1 MWRKLTLLKKLLLC
15 PVFRGITA
23 LFFASAIWL
32 SVVARFYDQPVANY
46 IAVDKNAA
54 LARSIAAR
62 HIQFWTDPQL
72 RQLELEK
79 MRSRNAEWDFM
90 ARCFFVWSLSNM
102 GLRDP
107 EMKPVV
113 LPVMDS
119 IIDETIRLEKEHG
132 IHFFLMPYGKY
143 TEFKMQPP
151 RSIFIDG
158 EIGLMLGLRRLLEEK
173 EEYRV
178 LHRER
183 IDIMLER
190 MQKGQVLCAESYP
203 DECWLFCN
211 SIGLAAIKVG
221 DYLDNTD
228 NSEFFARWLKSAR
241 ENLID
246 KETGILVSAFDLSGK
261 SVSDGPEGSTIWLVA
276 HCLQLIDP
284 EFAREQYFKA
294 RQQLRSGFLGFGYAY
309 EWPGGKGHD
318 DVDSG
323 PIIPIINLS
332 AGSTG
337 LAFLGA
343 ASFDD
348 HEYLTE
354 LYRSL
359 EMGAF
364 PVQTEHGIRYCASN
378 AVGDAVLLYS
388 ITQGP
393 AWQKIMSGRQ
403 QK

>member
-1 MWRKLTLLKKLLLC
+1 MKKLFYC
-15 PVFRGITA
+15 RVCRGIFA
-23 LFFASAIWL
+23 LTMAAVLWFSL
-32 SVVARFYDQPVANY
+32 VARLFDQPEENY
-46 IAVDKNAA
+46 LSGDRIAPLGRA
-54 LARSIAAR
+54 IAAR
-62 HIQFWTDPQL
+62 HIRFWTDPEL
-72 RQLELEK
+72 RRLELEK

-90 ARCFFVWSLSNM
+90 ARCFFVWSLANM
-102 GLRDP
+102 GLREP
-107 EMKPVV
+107 AMKAEV
-113 LPVMDS
+113 LPVIDA

-143 TEFKMQPP
+143 SEFKMQPP

-173 EEYRV
+173 PEYKG

-183 IDIMLER
+183 IEVMLDR
-190 MQKGQVLCAESYP
+190 MQKGAVLCAESYP

-221 DYLDNTD
+221 DYLDGTD
-228 NSEFFARWLKSAR
+228 HSEFFARWIASAKA
-241 ENLID
+241 NLID
-246 KETGILVSAFDLSGK
+246 KETGILVSAYDLSGK
-261 SVSDGPEGSTIWLVA
+261 SVSDGPEGSTIWLVT

-284 EFAREQYFKA
+284 EFAREQYWLARKHLKA
-294 RQQLRSGFLGFGYAY
+294 DCLGFGYAY

-323 PIIPIINLS
+323 PILPLINLS

-348 HEYLTE
+348 KEYLKM

-364 PVQTEHGIRYCASN
+364 PVRSPEGIRYCASN

-393 AWQKIMSGRQ
+393 AWRRIMGGGTE
-403 QK
+403 K

>member
-1 MWRKLTLLKKLLLC
+1 MKKLFYCKVCRGIFALTLAAVLW
-15 PVFRGITA
+15 F
-23 LFFASAIWL
+23 
-32 SVVARFYDQPVANY
+32 SVVARLFDQSEENY
-46 IAVDKNAA
+46 LSADRIAPLGRA
-54 LARSIAAR
+54 IAAR
-62 HIQFWTDPQL
+62 HIKFWTDPEL
-72 RQLELEK
+72 RRLELEK

-90 ARCFFVWSLSNM
+90 ARCFFVWSLANM
-102 GLRDP
+102 GLREP
-107 EMKPVV
+107 SLKAEV
-113 LPVMDS
+113 LPVMDT

-143 TEFKMQPP
+143 SEFKMQPP

-173 EEYRV
+173 AEYRD

-183 IDIMLER
+183 IEVMIDR
-190 MQKGQVLCAESYP
+190 MQKGAVLCAESYP

-221 DYLDNTD
+221 DHLDATD
-228 NSEFFARWLKSAR
+228 HSEFFARWLASAKA
-241 ENLID
+241 NLLD
-246 KETGILVSAFDLSGK
+246 KETGILVSAYDLSGK
-261 SVSDGPEGSTIWLVA
+261 NVSDGPEGSTIWLVT

-284 EFAREQYFKA
+284 EFAKEQYWLARKHLKA
-294 RQQLRSGFLGFGYAY
+294 DFLGFGYAY

-323 PIIPIINLS
+323 PILPLINLS

-348 HEYLTE
+348 KEYLKL

-364 PVQTEHGIRYCASN
+364 PVRAPEGIRYCASN

-393 AWQKIMSGRQ
+393 AWRRIMGGGTE
-403 QK
+403 K

>member
-1 MWRKLTLLKKLLLC
+1 MKKLFYCKVCRGIFALTLAAVLW
-15 PVFRGITA
+15 F
-23 LFFASAIWL
+23 
-32 SVVARFYDQPVANY
+32 SVVARLFDQPEENY
-46 IAVDKNAA
+46 LSADRIAPLGRA
-54 LARSIAAR
+54 IAAR
-62 HIQFWTDPQL
+62 HIRFWTDPEL
-72 RQLELEK
+72 RRLELEK

-90 ARCFFVWSLSNM
+90 ARCFFVWSLANM
-102 GLRDP
+102 GLREP
-107 EMKPVV
+107 SLKAEV
-113 LPVMDS
+113 LPVMDT

-143 TEFKMQPP
+143 SEFKMQPP

-158 EIGLMLGLRRLLEEK
+158 EIGLMLGLRRLLEDK
-173 EEYRV
+173 AEYRD

-183 IDIMLER
+183 IEVMLDR
-190 MQKGQVLCAESYP
+190 MQKGAVLCAESYP

-221 DYLDNTD
+221 DYLDGTD
-228 NSEFFARWLKSAR
+228 HSEFFARWLTSAR
-241 ENLID
+241 ANLLD
-246 KETGILVSAFDLSGK
+246 KETGILVSAYDLSGK
-261 SVSDGPEGSTIWLVA
+261 NVSDGPEGSTIWLVT

-284 EFAREQYFKA
+284 EFAKEQYWLARKHLKA
-294 RQQLRSGFLGFGYAY
+294 DFLGFGYAY

-323 PIIPIINLS
+323 PILPLINLS

-348 HEYLTE
+348 KEYLKQ

-364 PVQTEHGIRYCASN
+364 PVRAPEGIRYCASN

-393 AWQKIMSGRQ
+393 AWRRIMQGGAE
-403 QK
+403 K

>member
-1 MWRKLTLLKKLLLC
+1 MKKLFYCRVCRGIFALTLAA
-15 PVFRGITA
+15 V
-23 LFFASAIWL
+23 IWFSL
-32 SVVARFYDQPVANY
+32 VARLFDQPEENYLSGDRVAPLGR
-46 IAVDKNAA
+46 A
-54 LARSIAAR
+54 IAAR
-62 HIQFWTDPQL
+62 HIRFWTDPEL
-72 RQLELEK
+72 RRLELEK

-90 ARCFFVWSLSNM
+90 ARCFFVWSLANM
-102 GLRDP
+102 GLREP
-107 EMKPVV
+107 AMKAEV
-113 LPVMDS
+113 LPVIDA

-143 TEFKMQPP
+143 SEFKMQPP

-173 EEYRV
+173 AEYKS

-183 IDIMLER
+183 IEVMLDR
-190 MQKGQVLCAESYP
+190 MQRGAVLCAESYP

-221 DYLDNTD
+221 DYLDGTD
-228 NSEFFARWLKSAR
+228 HSEFFARWIASAR
-241 ENLID
+241 ANLLD
-246 KETGILVSAFDLSGK
+246 KETGILVSAYDLSGK
-261 SVSDGPEGSTIWLVA
+261 SISDGPEGSTIWLVT

-284 EFAREQYFKA
+284 EFAREQYWLARKHLKA
-294 RQQLRSGFLGFGYAY
+294 DFLGFGYAY

-323 PIIPIINLS
+323 PILPLINLS

-348 HEYLTE
+348 KEYLKL

-364 PVQTEHGIRYCASN
+364 PVRATEGVRYCASN

-393 AWQKIMSGRQ
+393 AWRRIMGGGAE
-403 QK
+403 K

>member
-1 MWRKLTLLKKLLLC
+1 MKKLFYCRVCRGIFALTL
-15 PVFRGITA
+15 A
-23 LFFASAIWL
+23 AILWFSL
-32 SVVARFYDQPVANY
+32 VARLFDQPEENY
-46 IAVDKNAA
+46 LSGDRIAPLGRA
-54 LARSIAAR
+54 IAAR
-62 HIQFWTDPQL
+62 HIRFWTDPEL
-72 RQLELEK
+72 RRLELEK

-90 ARCFFVWSLSNM
+90 ARCFFVWSLANM
-102 GLRDP
+102 GLREP
-107 EMKPVV
+107 AMKTEV
-113 LPVMDS
+113 LPVIDA

-143 TEFKMQPP
+143 SEFKMQPP
-151 RSIFIDG
+151 SSIFIDG

-173 EEYRV
+173 AEYKS

-183 IDIMLER
+183 IEVMLDR
-190 MQKGQVLCAESYP
+190 MQKGSVLCAESYP

-221 DYLDNTD
+221 DYLDGTD
-228 NSEFFARWLKSAR
+228 HSEFFARWITSAKA
-241 ENLID
+241 NLID
-246 KETGILVSAFDLSGK
+246 KETGILVSAYDLSGK
-261 SVSDGPEGSTIWLVA
+261 NISDGPEGSTIWLVT

-284 EFAREQYFKA
+284 EFAREQYWLARKHLKA
-294 RQQLRSGFLGFGYAY
+294 DFLGFGYAY

-323 PIIPIINLS
+323 PILPLINLS

-348 HEYLTE
+348 KEYLKM

-364 PVQTEHGIRYCASN
+364 PVRGPEGIRYCASN

-393 AWQKIMSGRQ
+393 AWRRIMGGGAE
-403 QK
+403 K

>member
-1 MWRKLTLLKKLLLC
+1 MKKLFYCRVCRGIFALTLAAVLW
-15 PVFRGITA
+15 FS
-23 LFFASAIWL
+23 F
-32 SVVARFYDQPVANY
+32 VARLFDQPEENY
-46 IAVDKNAA
+46 LSGDRIAP
-54 LARSIAAR
+54 LGRSIAAR
-62 HIQFWTDPQL
+62 HIRFWTDPEL
-72 RQLELEK
+72 RRLELEK

-90 ARCFFVWSLSNM
+90 ARCFFVWSLANM
-102 GLRDP
+102 GLREP
-107 EMKPVV
+107 AMKTEV
-113 LPVMDS
+113 LPVIDA

-143 TEFKMQPP
+143 SEFKMQPP

-173 EEYRV
+173 AEYKS

-183 IDIMLER
+183 IDVMLER
-190 MQKGQVLCAESYP
+190 MQKGAVLCAESYP

-221 DYLDNTD
+221 DYLDGTD
-228 NSEFFARWLKSAR
+228 HSEFFARWLASAR
-241 ENLID
+241 ANLLD
-246 KETGILVSAFDLSGK
+246 KETGILVSAYDLSGK
-261 SVSDGPEGSTIWLVA
+261 NISDGPEGSTIWLVT

-284 EFAREQYFKA
+284 EFAKEQYWLARKHLKA
-294 RQQLRSGFLGFGYAY
+294 DFLGFGYAY

-323 PIIPIINLS
+323 PILPLINLS

-348 HEYLTE
+348 KEYLKL

-364 PVQTEHGIRYCASN
+364 PVRAPEGIRYCASN

-393 AWQKIMSGRQ
+393 AWRRIM
-403 QK
+403 

>member
-1 MWRKLTLLKKLLLC
+1 MKKLFYC
-15 PVFRGITA
+15 KVCRGIFA
-23 LFFASAIWL
+23 LALAAVLWF
-32 SVVARFYDQPVANY
+32 SVVARLFDQSEENY
-46 IAVDKNAA
+46 LSADRIAPLGRA
-54 LARSIAAR
+54 IAAR
-62 HIQFWTDPQL
+62 HIKFWTDPEL
-72 RQLELEK
+72 RRLELEK

-90 ARCFFVWSLSNM
+90 ARCFFVWSLANM
-102 GLRDP
+102 GLREP
-107 EMKPVV
+107 SLKAEV
-113 LPVMDS
+113 LPVMDT

-143 TEFKMQPP
+143 SEFKMQPP

-173 EEYRV
+173 AEYRD

-183 IDIMLER
+183 IEVMIDR
-190 MQKGQVLCAESYP
+190 MQKGAVLCAESYP

-221 DYLDNTD
+221 DHLDATD
-228 NSEFFARWLKSAR
+228 HSEFFARWLASAKA
-241 ENLID
+241 NLLD
-246 KETGILVSAFDLSGK
+246 KETGILVSAYDLSGK
-261 SVSDGPEGSTIWLVA
+261 NVSDGPEGSTIWLVT

-284 EFAREQYFKA
+284 EFAKEQYWLARKHLKA
-294 RQQLRSGFLGFGYAY
+294 DFLGFGYAY

-323 PIIPIINLS
+323 PILPLINLS

-348 HEYLTE
+348 KEYLKQ

-364 PVQTEHGIRYCASN
+364 PVRAPEGIRYCASN

-393 AWQKIMSGRQ
+393 AWRRIMQGGAE
-403 QK
+403 K

>member
-1 MWRKLTLLKKLLLC
+1 MKKLFYCKVCRGIFALTLAAVLWFSL
-15 PVFRGITA
+15 
-23 LFFASAIWL
+23 
-32 SVVARFYDQPVANY
+32 VARLFDQSEENY
-46 IAVDKNAA
+46 LSADRIAPLGRA
-54 LARSIAAR
+54 IAAR
-62 HIQFWTDPQL
+62 HIKFWTDPEL
-72 RQLELEK
+72 RRLELEK

-90 ARCFFVWSLSNM
+90 ARCFFVWSLANM
-102 GLRDP
+102 GLREP
-107 EMKPVV
+107 SLKAEV
-113 LPVMDS
+113 LPVMDT

-143 TEFKMQPP
+143 SEFKMQPP

-158 EIGLMLGLRRLLEEK
+158 EIGLMLGLRRLLEDK
-173 EEYRV
+173 AEYRD

-183 IDIMLER
+183 IEVMLDR
-190 MQKGQVLCAESYP
+190 MQKGAVLCAESYP

-221 DYLDNTD
+221 DYLDGTD
-228 NSEFFARWLKSAR
+228 HSEFFARWLTSAR
-241 ENLID
+241 ANLLD
-246 KETGILVSAFDLSGK
+246 KETGILVSAYDLSGK
-261 SVSDGPEGSTIWLVA
+261 NVSDGPEGSTIWLVT

-284 EFAREQYFKA
+284 EFAKEQYWLARKHLKA
-294 RQQLRSGFLGFGYAY
+294 DFLGFGYAY

-323 PIIPIINLS
+323 PILPLINLS

-348 HEYLTE
+348 KEYLKQ

-364 PVQTEHGIRYCASN
+364 PVRAPEGIRYCASN

-393 AWQKIMSGRQ
+393 AWRRIMQGGAE
-403 QK
+403 K

>member
-1 MWRKLTLLKKLLLC
+1 VLKKWLQC
-15 PVFRGITA
+15 NVFRGIVS
-23 LFFASAIWL
+23 LLLASLIWL
-32 SVVARFYDQPVANY
+32 SLVAKFFDQPASNY
-46 IAVDKNAA
+46 IAAEKNAPLA
-54 LARSIAAR
+54 LSIAGR
-62 HIQFWTDPQL
+62 HIKFWTDPQL

-90 ARCFFVWSLSNM
+90 ARCFFVWSLANM

-107 EMKPVV
+107 EMKSSA

-143 TEFKMQPP
+143 SEFKMQPE

-158 EIGLMLGLRRLLEEK
+158 EIALMLGLRRLLEEK
-173 EEYRV
+173 EEYRI

-183 IDIMLER
+183 IDVMLER

-211 SIGLAAIKVG
+211 SIALAAIKVG

-228 NSEFFARWLKSAR
+228 HSDFFARWLKSAR

-246 KETGILVSAFDLSGK
+246 KETGILVAAYDLSGK
-261 SVSDGPEGSTIWLVA
+261 NISDGPEGSTIWLAA

-284 EFAREQYFKA
+284 EFARDQYLKA
-294 RQQLRSGFLGFGYAY
+294 RQHLRSQFLGFGYAY
-309 EWPGGKGHD
+309 EWPAGIGHD

-323 PIIPIINLS
+323 PIIPVINLS

-343 ASFDD
+343 ASFGDR
-348 HEYLTE
+348 EYLAE

-364 PVQTEHGIRYCASN
+364 PVQTEHGIRYSASN
-378 AVGDAVLLYS
+378 TVGDAVLLYS
-388 ITQGP
+388 IAQGP
-393 AWQKIMSGRQ
+393 AWQKIMTGRQ
-403 QK
+403 KQ

>member
-1 MWRKLTLLKKLLLC
+1 MKKLFYC
-15 PVFRGITA
+15 KVCRGIFA
-23 LFFASAIWL
+23 LALAAVLWF
-32 SVVARFYDQPVANY
+32 SVVARLFDQPEENY
-46 IAVDKNAA
+46 LSADRIAPLGRA
-54 LARSIAAR
+54 IAAR
-62 HIQFWTDPQL
+62 HIRFWTDPEL
-72 RQLELEK
+72 RRLELEK

-90 ARCFFVWSLSNM
+90 ARCFFVWSLANM
-102 GLRDP
+102 GLREP
-107 EMKPVV
+107 SLKAEV
-113 LPVMDS
+113 LPVMDT

-143 TEFKMQPP
+143 SEFKMQPP

-158 EIGLMLGLRRLLEEK
+158 EIGLMLGLRRLLEDK
-173 EEYRV
+173 AEYRD

-183 IDIMLER
+183 IEVMLDR
-190 MQKGQVLCAESYP
+190 MQKGAVLCAESYP

-221 DYLDNTD
+221 DYLDGTD
-228 NSEFFARWLKSAR
+228 HSEFFARWLTSAR
-241 ENLID
+241 ANLLD
-246 KETGILVSAFDLSGK
+246 KETGILVSAYDLSGK
-261 SVSDGPEGSTIWLVA
+261 NVSDGPEGSTIWLVT

-284 EFAREQYFKA
+284 EFAKEQYWLARKHLKA
-294 RQQLRSGFLGFGYAY
+294 DFLGFGYAY

-323 PIIPIINLS
+323 PILPLINLS

-348 HEYLTE
+348 KEYLKQ

-364 PVQTEHGIRYCASN
+364 PVRAPEGIRYCASN

-393 AWQKIMSGRQ
+393 AWRRIMQGGAE
-403 QK
+403 K

>member
-1 MWRKLTLLKKLLLC
+1 MKKLFYCKVCRGIFALTLAAVLWFSL
-15 PVFRGITA
+15 
-23 LFFASAIWL
+23 
-32 SVVARFYDQPVANY
+32 VARLFDQSEENY
-46 IAVDKNAA
+46 LSADRIAPLGRA
-54 LARSIAAR
+54 IAAR
-62 HIQFWTDPQL
+62 HIKFWTDPEL
-72 RQLELEK
+72 RRLELEK

-90 ARCFFVWSLSNM
+90 ARCFFVWSLANM
-102 GLRDP
+102 GLREP
-107 EMKPVV
+107 SLKAEV
-113 LPVMDS
+113 LPVMDT

-143 TEFKMQPP
+143 SEFKMQPP

-173 EEYRV
+173 AEYRD

-183 IDIMLER
+183 IEVMIDR
-190 MQKGQVLCAESYP
+190 MQKGAVLCAESYP

-221 DYLDNTD
+221 DHLDATD
-228 NSEFFARWLKSAR
+228 HSEFFARWLASAKA
-241 ENLID
+241 NLLD
-246 KETGILVSAFDLSGK
+246 KETGILVSAYDLSGK
-261 SVSDGPEGSTIWLVA
+261 NVSDGPEGSTIWLVT

-284 EFAREQYFKA
+284 EFAKEQYWLARKHLKA
-294 RQQLRSGFLGFGYAY
+294 DFLGFGYAY

-323 PIIPIINLS
+323 PILPLINLS

-348 HEYLTE
+348 KEYLKQ

-364 PVQTEHGIRYCASN
+364 PVRAPEGIRYCASN

-393 AWQKIMSGRQ
+393 AWRRIMQGGAE
-403 QK
+403 K

>member
-1 MWRKLTLLKKLLLC
+1 MKKLFYCKVCRGIFALTLAAVLW
-15 PVFRGITA
+15 F
-23 LFFASAIWL
+23 
-32 SVVARFYDQPVANY
+32 SVVARLFDQPEENY
-46 IAVDKNAA
+46 LSADRIAPLGRA
-54 LARSIAAR
+54 IAAR
-62 HIQFWTDPQL
+62 HIRFWTDPEL
-72 RQLELEK
+72 RRLELEK

-90 ARCFFVWSLSNM
+90 ARCFFVWSLANM
-102 GLRDP
+102 GLREP
-107 EMKPVV
+107 SLKAEV
-113 LPVMDS
+113 LPVMDT

-143 TEFKMQPP
+143 SEFKMQPP

-158 EIGLMLGLRRLLEEK
+158 EIGLMLGLRRLLEDK
-173 EEYRV
+173 AEYRD

-183 IDIMLER
+183 IEVMLDR
-190 MQKGQVLCAESYP
+190 MQKGAVLCAESYP

-221 DYLDNTD
+221 DYLDGTD
-228 NSEFFARWLKSAR
+228 HSEFFARWLTSAR
-241 ENLID
+241 ANLLD
-246 KETGILVSAFDLSGK
+246 KETGILVSAYDLSGK
-261 SVSDGPEGSTIWLVA
+261 NVSDGPEGSTIWLVT

-284 EFAREQYFKA
+284 EFAKEQYWLARKHLKA
-294 RQQLRSGFLGFGYAY
+294 DFLGFGYAY

-323 PIIPIINLS
+323 PILPLINLS

-348 HEYLTE
+348 KEYLKQ

-364 PVQTEHGIRYCASN
+364 PVHAPEGIRYCASN

-393 AWQKIMSGRQ
+393 AWRRIMQGGAE
-403 QK
+403 K

>member
-1 MWRKLTLLKKLLLC
+1 MKKLFYCKVCRGIFALTLAAVLWFSL
-15 PVFRGITA
+15 
-23 LFFASAIWL
+23 
-32 SVVARFYDQPVANY
+32 VARLFDQSEENY
-46 IAVDKNAA
+46 LSADRIAPLGRA
-54 LARSIAAR
+54 IAAR
-62 HIQFWTDPQL
+62 HIKFWTDPEL
-72 RQLELEK
+72 RRLELEK

-90 ARCFFVWSLSNM
+90 ARCFFVWSLANM
-102 GLRDP
+102 GLREP
-107 EMKPVV
+107 SLKAEV
-113 LPVMDS
+113 LPVMDT

-143 TEFKMQPP
+143 SEFKMQPP

-173 EEYRV
+173 AEYRD

-183 IDIMLER
+183 IEVMLDR
-190 MQKGQVLCAESYP
+190 MQKGAVLCAESYP

-221 DYLDNTD
+221 DHLDATD
-228 NSEFFARWLKSAR
+228 HSEFFARWLASAKA
-241 ENLID
+241 NLLD
-246 KETGILVSAFDLSGK
+246 KETGILVSAYDLSGK
-261 SVSDGPEGSTIWLVA
+261 NVSDGPEGSTIWLVT

-284 EFAREQYFKA
+284 EFAKEQYWLARKHLKA
-294 RQQLRSGFLGFGYAY
+294 DFLGFGYAY

-323 PIIPIINLS
+323 PILPLINLS

-348 HEYLTE
+348 KEYLKQ

-364 PVQTEHGIRYCASN
+364 PVRAPEGIRYCASN

-393 AWQKIMSGRQ
+393 AWRRIMQGGAE
-403 QK
+403 K

>member
-1 MWRKLTLLKKLLLC
+1 MLKKLIYC
-15 PVFRGITA
+15 PVCRGIA
-23 LFFASAIWL
+23 AILLAAAIWL
-32 SVVARFYDQPVANY
+32 PLLHWFYDQPADNY
-46 IAVDKNAA
+46 HSADKVPP
-54 LARSIAAR
+54 LAMSITAR
-62 HIQFWTDPQL
+62 HISLWTDPEL
-72 RQLELEK
+72 RRLELEK

-90 ARCFFVWSLSNM
+90 ARCFFVWSLGNV

-107 EMKPVV
+107 AMKTTV
-113 LPVMDS
+113 LPVMDA

-132 IHFFLMPYGKY
+132 IHFFLMPYGRY
-143 TEFKMQPP
+143 SEFKMQPP

-158 EIGLMLGLRRLLEEK
+158 EIGLMLGLRRLLEDRDD
-173 EEYRV
+173 YRI

-183 IDIMLER
+183 IEIMLDR
-190 MQKGQVLCAESYP
+190 MQKGPILCAESYP

-211 SIGLAAIKVG
+211 SVGLAAIKVG
-221 DYLDNTD
+221 DYLDGTD
-228 NSEFFARWLKSAR
+228 HREFFARWLESAK

-261 SVSDGPEGSTIWLVA
+261 SVSDGPEGSTIWLVT

-284 EFAREQYFKA
+284 EFAKEQYWLARKHLKA
-294 RQQLRSGFLGFGYAY
+294 GFLGFGYAY

-343 ASFDD
+343 ASFNDQ
-348 HEYLTE
+348 EYLAS

-364 PVQTEHGIRYCASN
+364 PVQTGQGIKYCASN

-393 AWQKIMSGRQ
+393 AWQKIMQGA
-403 QK
+403 KK

>member
-1 MWRKLTLLKKLLLC
+1 MKKLFYC
-15 PVFRGITA
+15 KVCRGIFA
-23 LFFASAIWL
+23 LALAAVLWFSL
-32 SVVARFYDQPVANY
+32 VARLFDQSEENY
-46 IAVDKNAA
+46 LSADRIAPLGRA
-54 LARSIAAR
+54 IAAR
-62 HIQFWTDPQL
+62 HIKFWTDPEL
-72 RQLELEK
+72 RRLELEK

-90 ARCFFVWSLSNM
+90 ARCFFVWSLANM
-102 GLRDP
+102 GLREP
-107 EMKPVV
+107 SLKAEV
-113 LPVMDS
+113 LPVMDT

-143 TEFKMQPP
+143 SEFKMQPP

-173 EEYRV
+173 AEYRD

-183 IDIMLER
+183 IEVMIDR
-190 MQKGQVLCAESYP
+190 MQKGAVLCAESYP

-221 DYLDNTD
+221 DHLDATD
-228 NSEFFARWLKSAR
+228 HSEFFARWLASAKA
-241 ENLID
+241 NLLD
-246 KETGILVSAFDLSGK
+246 KETGILVSAYDLSGK
-261 SVSDGPEGSTIWLVA
+261 NVSDGPEGSTIWLVT

-284 EFAREQYFKA
+284 EFAKEQYWLARKHLKA
-294 RQQLRSGFLGFGYAY
+294 DFLGFGYAY

-323 PIIPIINLS
+323 PILPLINLS

-348 HEYLTE
+348 KEYLKL

-364 PVQTEHGIRYCASN
+364 PVRAPEGIRYCASN

-393 AWQKIMSGRQ
+393 AWRRIMGGGTE
-403 QK
+403 K

>member
-1 MWRKLTLLKKLLLC
+1 MKKLFYC
-15 PVFRGITA
+15 RVCRGIFA
-23 LFFASAIWL
+23 LALGAIIWL
-32 SVVARFYDQPVANY
+32 SLVARLFDQPEENY
-46 IAVDKNAA
+46 LSGDRIAPLGQA
-54 LARSIAAR
+54 IATR
-62 HIQFWTDPQL
+62 HIRFWTDPEL
-72 RQLELEK
+72 RKLELEK

-90 ARCFFVWSLSNM
+90 ARCFFVWSLANM
-102 GLRDP
+102 GLREP
-107 EMKPVV
+107 ALKAEV
-113 LPVMDS
+113 LPVIDA

-132 IHFFLMPYGKY
+132 IHFFLMPYGRY
-143 TEFKMQPP
+143 SEFKMQPP

-173 EEYRV
+173 AGYKT

-183 IDIMLER
+183 IEVMLDR
-190 MQKGQVLCAESYP
+190 MQKGAVLCAESYP

-221 DYLDNTD
+221 DYLDGTD
-228 NSEFFARWLKSAR
+228 HSEFFARWLASAKA
-241 ENLID
+241 NLLD
-246 KETGILVSAFDLSGK
+246 KETGILVSAYDLSGK
-261 SVSDGPEGSTIWLVA
+261 NISDGPEGSTIWLVT

-284 EFAREQYFKA
+284 EFAKEQYWLARKHLKA
-294 RQQLRSGFLGFGYAY
+294 DVLGFGYAY

-323 PIIPIINLS
+323 PILPLINLS

-348 HEYLTE
+348 REYLKL

-364 PVQTEHGIRYCASN
+364 PVRAPEGIRYCASN

-393 AWQKIMSGRQ
+393 AWKKIMQGGAV
-403 QK
+403 K

>member
-1 MWRKLTLLKKLLLC
+1 MKKLFYC
-15 PVFRGITA
+15 KVCRGIFA
-23 LFFASAIWL
+23 LALAAVLWF
-32 SVVARFYDQPVANY
+32 SVVARLFDQPEENY
-46 IAVDKNAA
+46 LSADRIAPLGRA
-54 LARSIAAR
+54 IAAR
-62 HIQFWTDPQL
+62 HIRFWTDPEL
-72 RQLELEK
+72 RRLELEK

-90 ARCFFVWSLSNM
+90 ARCFFVWSLANM
-102 GLRDP
+102 GLREP
-107 EMKPVV
+107 SLKAEV
-113 LPVMDS
+113 LPVMDT

-143 TEFKMQPP
+143 SEFKMQPP

-158 EIGLMLGLRRLLEEK
+158 EIGLMLGLRRLLEDK
-173 EEYRV
+173 AEYRD

-183 IDIMLER
+183 IEVMLDR
-190 MQKGQVLCAESYP
+190 MQKGAVLCAESYP

-221 DYLDNTD
+221 DYLDGTD
-228 NSEFFARWLKSAR
+228 HSEFFARWLASAKA
-241 ENLID
+241 NLLD
-246 KETGILVSAFDLSGK
+246 KETGILVSAYDLSGK
-261 SVSDGPEGSTIWLVA
+261 NVSDGPEGSTIWLVT

-284 EFAREQYFKA
+284 EFAKEQYWLARKHLKA
-294 RQQLRSGFLGFGYAY
+294 DFLGFGYAY

-323 PIIPIINLS
+323 PILPLINLS

-348 HEYLTE
+348 KEYLKQ

-364 PVQTEHGIRYCASN
+364 PVRAPEGIRYCASN

-393 AWQKIMSGRQ
+393 AWRRIMQGGAE
-403 QK
+403 K

>member
-1 MWRKLTLLKKLLLC
+1 LLKKIFFCPVCRGIAALLLAA
-15 PVFRGITA
+15 A
-23 LFFASAIWL
+23 LWL
-32 SVVARFYDQPVANY
+32 PFVHLFYDQSAANY
-46 IAVDKNAA
+46 HSPDKIPP
-54 LARSIAAR
+54 LAMSIAAR
-62 HIQFWTDPQL
+62 HIALWTDPEL
-72 RQLELEK
+72 RRLELEK

-90 ARCFFVWSLSNM
+90 ARCFFVWSLGNM

-107 EMKPVV
+107 EMKPTV
-113 LPVMDS
+113 LPVMDA
-119 IIDETIRLEKEHG
+119 IIDETVRLEKEQG
-132 IHFFLMPYGKY
+132 IHFFLMPYAKY
-143 TEFKMQPP
+143 NEFKMQPP

-158 EIGLMLGLRRLLEEK
+158 EIALMLGLRRLIEDRDD
-173 EEYRV
+173 YRT

-183 IDIMLER
+183 IDVMLDR
-190 MQKGQVLCAESYP
+190 MQKGPILCAESYP

-211 SIGLAAIKVG
+211 SVGLAAIKVG
-221 DYLDNTD
+221 DFLDGTD
-228 NSEFFARWLKSAR
+228 HGEFFGRWLESAKK
-241 ENLID
+241 NLID

-276 HCLQLIDP
+276 HCLQVIDP
-284 EFAREQYFKA
+284 EFAREQYWLA
-294 RQQLRSGFLGFGYAY
+294 RKQLKSSFFGFGYAY

-343 ASFDD
+343 ASFNDQ
-348 HEYLTE
+348 EYLTS

-364 PVQTEHGIRYCASN
+364 PLPTGQGVKYCASN

-393 AWQKIMSGRQ
+393 AWQKILSGRQ
-403 QK
+403 P

>member
-1 MWRKLTLLKKLLLC
+1 MKKLFYCRVCRGIFALTLAAVLW
-15 PVFRGITA
+15 FS
-23 LFFASAIWL
+23 F
-32 SVVARFYDQPVANY
+32 VARLFDQPEENY
-46 IAVDKNAA
+46 LSGDRIAP
-54 LARSIAAR
+54 LGRSIAAR
-62 HIQFWTDPQL
+62 HIRFWTDPEL
-72 RQLELEK
+72 RRLELEK

-90 ARCFFVWSLSNM
+90 ARCFFVWSLANM
-102 GLRDP
+102 GLREP
-107 EMKPVV
+107 AMKTEV
-113 LPVMDS
+113 LPVIDA

-143 TEFKMQPP
+143 SEFKMQPP

-173 EEYRV
+173 AEYKS

-183 IDIMLER
+183 IDVMLER
-190 MQKGQVLCAESYP
+190 MQKGAVLCAESYP

-221 DYLDNTD
+221 DYLDGTD
-228 NSEFFARWLKSAR
+228 HSEFFARWLASAR
-241 ENLID
+241 ANLLD
-246 KETGILVSAFDLSGK
+246 KETGILVSAYDLSGK
-261 SVSDGPEGSTIWLVA
+261 NISDGPEGSTIWLVT

-284 EFAREQYFKA
+284 EFAKEQYWLARKHLKA
-294 RQQLRSGFLGFGYAY
+294 DFLGFGYAY

-323 PIIPIINLS
+323 PILPLINLS

-348 HEYLTE
+348 KEYLKL

-364 PVQTEHGIRYCASN
+364 PVRAPEGIRYCASN

-393 AWQKIMSGRQ
+393 AWRRIMGGGTE
-403 QK
+403 K

>member
-1 MWRKLTLLKKLLLC
+1 MKKLFYCKVCRGIFALTLAAVLW
-15 PVFRGITA
+15 F
-23 LFFASAIWL
+23 
-32 SVVARFYDQPVANY
+32 SVVARLFDQPEENY
-46 IAVDKNAA
+46 LSADRIAPLGRA
-54 LARSIAAR
+54 IAAR
-62 HIQFWTDPQL
+62 HIRFWTDPEL
-72 RQLELEK
+72 RRLELEK

-90 ARCFFVWSLSNM
+90 ARCFFVWSLANM
-102 GLRDP
+102 GLREP
-107 EMKPVV
+107 SLKAEV
-113 LPVMDS
+113 LPVMDT

-143 TEFKMQPP
+143 SEFKMQPP

-173 EEYRV
+173 AEYRD

-183 IDIMLER
+183 IEVMLDR
-190 MQKGQVLCAESYP
+190 MQKGAVLCAESYP

-221 DYLDNTD
+221 DYLDGTD
-228 NSEFFARWLKSAR
+228 HSEFFARWLTSAR
-241 ENLID
+241 ANLLD
-246 KETGILVSAFDLSGK
+246 KETGILVSAYDLSGK
-261 SVSDGPEGSTIWLVA
+261 NVSDGPEGSTIWLVT

-284 EFAREQYFKA
+284 EFAKEQYWLARKHLKA
-294 RQQLRSGFLGFGYAY
+294 DFLGFGYAY

-323 PIIPIINLS
+323 PILPLINLS

-348 HEYLTE
+348 KEYLKQ

-364 PVQTEHGIRYCASN
+364 PVRAPEGIRYCASN

-393 AWQKIMSGRQ
+393 AWRRIMQGGAE
-403 QK
+403 K

>member
-1 MWRKLTLLKKLLLC
+1 MKKLFYCRVCRGIFALTLAA
-15 PVFRGITA
+15 V
-23 LFFASAIWL
+23 IWFSL
-32 SVVARFYDQPVANY
+32 VARLFDQPEENYLSGDRVAPLGR
-46 IAVDKNAA
+46 A
-54 LARSIAAR
+54 IAAR
-62 HIQFWTDPQL
+62 HIRFWTDPEL
-72 RQLELEK
+72 RRLELEK

-90 ARCFFVWSLSNM
+90 ARCFFVWSLANM
-102 GLRDP
+102 GLREP
-107 EMKPVV
+107 AMKAEV
-113 LPVMDS
+113 LPVIDA

-143 TEFKMQPP
+143 SEFKMQPP

-173 EEYRV
+173 AEYKS

-183 IDIMLER
+183 IEVMFDR
-190 MQKGQVLCAESYP
+190 MQKGAVLCAESYP

-221 DYLDNTD
+221 DYLDGTD
-228 NSEFFARWLKSAR
+228 HSEFFARWIASAR
-241 ENLID
+241 ANLLD
-246 KETGILVSAFDLSGK
+246 KETGILVSAYDLSGK
-261 SVSDGPEGSTIWLVA
+261 SISDGPEGSTIWLVT

-284 EFAREQYFKA
+284 EFAREQYWLARKHLKA
-294 RQQLRSGFLGFGYAY
+294 DFLGFGYAY

-323 PIIPIINLS
+323 PILPLINLS

-348 HEYLTE
+348 KEYLKL

-364 PVQTEHGIRYCASN
+364 PVRATEGVRYCASN

-393 AWQKIMSGRQ
+393 AWRRIMGGGAE
-403 QK
+403 K

>member
-1 MWRKLTLLKKLLLC
+1 MKKLFYCKVCRGIFALTLAAVLWFSL
-15 PVFRGITA
+15 
-23 LFFASAIWL
+23 
-32 SVVARFYDQPVANY
+32 VARLFDQSEENY
-46 IAVDKNAA
+46 LSADRIAPLGRA
-54 LARSIAAR
+54 IAAR
-62 HIQFWTDPQL
+62 HIKFWTDPEL
-72 RQLELEK
+72 RRLELEK

-90 ARCFFVWSLSNM
+90 ARCFFVWSLANM
-102 GLRDP
+102 GLREP
-107 EMKPVV
+107 SLKAEV
-113 LPVMDS
+113 LPVMDT

-143 TEFKMQPP
+143 SEFKMQPP

-173 EEYRV
+173 AEYRD

-183 IDIMLER
+183 IEVMLDR
-190 MQKGQVLCAESYP
+190 MQKGTVLCAESYP

-221 DYLDNTD
+221 DYLDGTD
-228 NSEFFARWLKSAR
+228 HSEFFARWLTSAR
-241 ENLID
+241 ANLLD
-246 KETGILVSAFDLSGK
+246 KETGILVSAYDLSGK
-261 SVSDGPEGSTIWLVA
+261 NVSDGPEGSTIWLVT

-284 EFAREQYFKA
+284 EFAKEQYWLARKHLKA
-294 RQQLRSGFLGFGYAY
+294 DFLGFGYAY

-323 PIIPIINLS
+323 PILPLISLS

-348 HEYLTE
+348 KEYLKQ

-364 PVQTEHGIRYCASN
+364 PVRAPEGIRYCASN

-393 AWQKIMSGRQ
+393 AWRRIMQGGAE
-403 QK
+403 K